1 MIDHCMS
8 AFLEKQK
15 VELYR
20 MYVTDAL
27 KAAYH
32 LNFRYKEYFDK
43 PETRSAEEI
52 KNSIKDKLKNLG
64 GTS

>member
-1 MIDHCMS
+1 
-8 AFLEKQK
+8 
-15 VELYR
+15 

-43 PETRSAEEI
+43 PEMRTAEEI